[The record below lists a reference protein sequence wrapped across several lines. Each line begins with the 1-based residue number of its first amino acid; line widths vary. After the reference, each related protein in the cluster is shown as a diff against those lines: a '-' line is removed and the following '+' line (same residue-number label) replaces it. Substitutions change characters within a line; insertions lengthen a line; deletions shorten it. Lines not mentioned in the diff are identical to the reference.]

1 MTLTKTGKILI
12 AVILALLFA
21 GLNTRSNLMHL
32 FNTFLICIW
41 LFSPLLAQRNL
52 NGVKIK
58 IQHPYEMFAKEHIS
72 IQVLFHNTTDE
83 HKYAIRL
90 KDATCQKDVFVYN
103 LPPQSRVLSTY
114 TATYPR
120 RGIVRWQKL
129 PLETIYPFGLFE
141 NKVSLSTDNEL
152 YVLPT
157 ILRIENFSIDY
168 FAQHERNKQQLTNS
182 NTSRDSFSRLRDYVQ
197 GDNPRYIDWK
207 ASAKKDDLV
216 VREYVDLNPIE
227 CNIAIAFHMR
237 SQYTMQ
243 QNESFENIIVLAAS
257 LTAEIHQKG
266 RVNHFT
272 VGDKTLKSAKLKPTL
287 RFLTELKMQ
296 DIPFSS
302 QKKHKNLVIITNSIT
317 KSLKEFLQNAPQ
329 TTLILTQK
337 SERYVSRQYVFV
349 VQENS
354 IRLEKLC

>member
-52 NGVKIK
+52 SGIKIK
-58 IQHPYEMFAKEHIS
+58 IHHPHEMYAKEHVS

-83 HKYAIRL
+83 HKYAISL
-90 KDATCQKDVFVYN
+90 KDATCQKNIFIYS

-120 RGIVRWQKL
+120 RGIIRWQKL
-129 PLETIYPFGLFE
+129 PLETIYPFGLFQ
-141 NKVSLSTDNEL
+141 NKVSLSTDNKL
-152 YVLPT
+152 YVLPQV
-157 ILRIENFSIDY
+157 LRIENFSIDY
-168 FAQHERNKQQLTNS
+168 FANHERNKQLVTNRS
-182 NTSRDSFSRLRDYVQ
+182 TSRDSFSRLRDYVQ

-207 ASAKKDDLV
+207 ASAKKDDLI
-216 VREYVDLNPIE
+216 VRQYVDLNPIE
-227 CNIAIAFHMR
+227 CNITVAFHMH
-237 SQYTMQ
+237 SQYAIQ
-243 QNESFENIIVLAAS
+243 QNDSFENIIVVAAS
-257 LTAEIHQKG
+257 LTAEINSKG
-266 RVNHFT
+266 RVNNFN
-272 VGDKTLKSAKLKPTL
+272 VGDKSLKSPKLKPTL

-296 DIPFSS
+296 DIPFTSP
-302 QKKHKNLVIITNSIT
+302 KKHKNLVVITNSVT

-329 TTLILTQK
+329 TTLILPQK
-337 SERYVSRQYVFV
+337 SERYVNRQYVFF